1 MNITNLFGGDLDE
14 FDSDPWGEYDDQDPE
29 WPGNSNRVKPPLRV
43 VDKSVELAKN
53 VLKKNPKLFR
63 ERKSNDRR

>member
-1 MNITNLFGGDLDE
+1 MQISNLFGDDLDE

-29 WPGNSNRVKPPLRV
+29 WSGNSNRVKPPLREI
-43 VDKSVELAKN
+43 ELAHN

-63 ERKSNDRR
+63 ERKVNDRY